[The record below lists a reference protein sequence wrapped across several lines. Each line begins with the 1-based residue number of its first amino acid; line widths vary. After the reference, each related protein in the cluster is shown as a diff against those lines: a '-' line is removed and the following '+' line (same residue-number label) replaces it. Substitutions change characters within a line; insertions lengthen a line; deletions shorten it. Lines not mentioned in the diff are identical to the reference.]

1 MFSFCIP
8 TEFVFGSGSFKK
20 LYQYRMPGKKAL
32 IVTTNGGSVKRLGYL
47 NELEKQ
53 LEKSDV
59 SFEVFDGIEPNPI
72 TDNIMAAAAKAKET
86 NCDFVIGFGG
96 GSPMDSA
103 KLIALAATNP
113 GNIWDY
119 CQKGTGGRKQPEN
132 TPLPVVCISTTAG
145 TGSRYGDQ
153 FSHERKI
160 RYRLSKPLSCPFHR

>member
-72 TDNIMAAAAKAKET
+72 TDNIMAAAAKAKVTLLLGLEADLLWIPQSSSPWQQRIQGT
-86 NCDFVIGFGG
+86 FGITVRKV
-96 GSPMDSA
+96 P
-103 KLIALAATNP
+103 AAESSLRTHL
-113 GNIWDY
+113 
-119 CQKGTGGRKQPEN
+119 C
-132 TPLPVVCISTTAG
+132 L
-145 TGSRYGDQ
+145 
-153 FSHERKI
+153 
-160 RYRLSKPLSCPFHR
+160 

>member
-59 SFEVFDGIEPNPI
+59 SFEVFDGNIFCKNTENIE
-72 TDNIMAAAAKAKET
+72 TK
-86 NCDFVIGFGG
+86 
-96 GSPMDSA
+96 
-103 KLIALAATNP
+103 
-113 GNIWDY
+113 
-119 CQKGTGGRKQPEN
+119 
-132 TPLPVVCISTTAG
+132 
-145 TGSRYGDQ
+145 
-153 FSHERKI
+153 
-160 RYRLSKPLSCPFHR
+160 RLSHNSLYDDANFVTP

>member
-103 KLIALAATNP
+103 KLIALGVCYDGDPWQQRIQGTFGITVRKVP
-113 GNIWDY
+113 GAESSLRTHL
-119 CQKGTGGRKQPEN
+119 C
-132 TPLPVVCISTTAG
+132 L
-145 TGSRYGDQ
+145 
-153 FSHERKI
+153 
-160 RYRLSKPLSCPFHR
+160 